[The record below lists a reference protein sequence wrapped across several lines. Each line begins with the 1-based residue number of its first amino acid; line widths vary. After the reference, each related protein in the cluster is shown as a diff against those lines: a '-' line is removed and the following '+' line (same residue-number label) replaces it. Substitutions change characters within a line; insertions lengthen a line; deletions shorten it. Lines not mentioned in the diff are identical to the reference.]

1 MQHSVSPKL
10 LWHEKLPK
18 TKEKHDGNLF
28 PLVCDPG
35 TQSPNHSL
43 IQRTVTEHRR
53 CARPRSRCRGH
64 CSGKTRRESPNSGA
78 REAAQKLPAN
88 PQLAQTP
95 SARRVRNRARGPPA
109 TSTDRPNA
117 PEPTAVL
124 RPGPR
129 PQGLSRHRATPPVG
143 RLRRRPLLHRL
154 GIQVSVCVLTRQPQ
168 RSPRNPPPS
177 HRSPARDA
185 SGAACCTCEQRA
197 RSLGAR
203 PGAPSSGTSPSDSL
217 CSRTASERQESGSRA
232 RLRAPP

>member
-1 MQHSVSPKL
+1 MVTSSRWCVTQGLRAQTTHSFNEQSLSTDDV
-10 LWHEKLPK
+10 
-18 TKEKHDGNLF
+18 
-28 PLVCDPG
+28 PG
-35 TQSPNHSL
+35 
-43 IQRTVTEHRR
+43 
-53 CARPRSRCRGH
+53 
-64 CSGKTRRESPNSGA
+64 
-78 REAAQKLPAN
+78 
-88 PQLAQTP
+88 LAQGAGDTAVGKNAEKAPTPGRGKPLRSFRQTPSSLRQHGAKTP

-109 TSTDRPNA
+109 TSADRPNA

-143 RLRRRPLLHRL
+143 RLRRRPLLHRS

-185 SGAACCTCEQRA
+185 SGTACCTCEQRA

-203 PGAPSSGTSPSDSL
+203 PGVPSSGTSPSDRWPPWS
-217 CSRTASERQESGSRA
+217 AV
-232 RLRAPP
+232 LRHVTE